1 MSSLPA
7 SPNPQKSRALTL
19 GRRVRSAL
27 TTGFRT
33 PAAVHEDTA
42 DGTRAAAASHVSSTA
57 SATAPTAPVAPAE
70 QAELPATPLDTKERS
85 GPFTVPAS
93 VAIPAAPASPPA
105 PAVPARIPYSEWKGP
120 RPRTVR
126 LGFVLIMLAGFI
138 SLAGGV
144 AAGRRP
150 LTELPPDAAQ
160 LGQLGVTAAEY
171 SAAMQ
176 VVTLAA
182 SLVAFGL
189 YVLFAFMIREGRNWA
204 RIGASIIAAAALV
217 LALREDAVPQIAAL
231 LLATVGLAPLYGRR
245 CSRYFRPRRSQYL
258 GGS

>member
-7 SPNPQKSRALTL
+7 SPNPQKSRAFTL

-27 TTGFRT
+27 AAGSRA
-33 PAAVHEDTA
+33 PAALHEDTA
-42 DGTRAAAASHVSSTA
+42 EGTRTTPAAPVSSTA
-57 SATAPTAPVAPAE
+57 SPAAASPAAAPANVE
-70 QAELPATPLDTKERS
+70 ERPE
-85 GPFTVPAS
+85 PFAVPAS
-93 VAIPAAPASPPA
+93 VAIPAIPAAPGSAPA
-105 PAVPARIPYSEWKGP
+105 PALPARIPYSEWKGP

-126 LGFVLIMLAGFI
+126 LGFALIMLAGFI

-144 AAGRRP
+144 AASRRP

-160 LGQLGVTAAEY
+160 LGQLGVTAADY

-176 VVTLAA
+176 AVTLAA
-182 SLVAFGL
+182 SLVVFGL

-217 LALREDAVPQIAAL
+217 LALREDSMPQIAAL
-231 LLATVGLAPLYGRR
+231 LLAAAGLVPLYGQR

-258 GGS
+258 GES